1 MASFMNKA
9 LAYLGLKDI
18 EDDEYYDDEYDDPAE
33 SPSRG
38 GHTVYPDRE
47 YEDAPEQRTFGG
59 VVRPISSHVAE
70 AAPQRSA
77 VVRPLVP
84 AQGAKVSVVSPRA
97 FNEAQEIGDLIKQAN
112 PVIVNLQDSDRDLSR
127 RMIDFCSGLTYALG
141 GDMDKVA
148 DQVFLLTPANVKVSQ
163 EDKRQLEERGL
174 FNQQ

>member
-18 EDDEYYDDEYDDPAE
+18 EDDEYYEDDYDEVDE
-33 SPSRG
+33 TPSRG

-47 YEDAPEQRTFGG
+47 YEEPPEPRTFGG
-59 VVRPISSHVAE
+59 TVRPISSHLPEGV
-70 AAPQRSA
+70 PHRSA

-84 AQGAKVSVVSPRA
+84 SQGAKVSVVTPRA
-97 FNEAQEIGDLIKQAN
+97 FNEAQEIGDLVKQAN
-112 PVIVNLQDSDRDLSR
+112 PVIVNLQSSDRDLSR

-148 DQVFLLTPANVKVSQ
+148 EQVFLLTPANVKVSQ
-163 EDKRQLEERGL
+163 EDKRQLGERGL